1 MSSMSSIS
9 NFERVPAEQVG
20 QARRYQSAILCDVAG
35 RRGTLVSRVQAL
47 NPSMRVAGP
56 AFTVEVRPGDN
67 LMFHVAL
74 TLARPGDVIVVDGKG
89 DDTCALLGE
98 LMAAHAAAAGIAGLV
113 VDAAS
118 RDTDTLAAG
127 ALPIFSSGR
136 NPCGP
141 TKGLGGTLCK
151 PISVGGVSVMP
162 GDLVVGDADGVVI
175 VPRLQVAEVL
185 LAAEKKLAEEKKRLE
200 EIARG
205 ELTPAW
211 LDEALRKAG
220 LPALGHY

>member
-1 MSSMSSIS
+1 MSSITS
-9 NFERVPAEQVG
+9 FDRVPPAQIA
-20 QARRYQSAILCDVAG
+20 QARQYQSAILCDVGG
-35 RRGTLVSRVQAL
+35 RRGTLLSRVQAL
-47 NPSMRVAGP
+47 GPHMRVAGP

-74 TLARPGDVIVVDGKG
+74 TLARPGDVIVVDGKA
-89 DDTCALLGE
+89 DDTCALFGE
-98 LMAAHAAAAGIAGLV
+98 LMAAHAERAGIAGLV

-127 ALPIFSSGR
+127 AFPVFSSGR

-141 TKGLGGTLCK
+141 TKGLAGTLCM

-162 GDLVVGDADGVVI
+162 GDLIVGDADGVVV
-175 VPRLQVAEVL
+175 VPRGQVATVL
-185 LAAEKKLAEEKKRLE
+185 VAAEMKLAEEKARLD

-211 LDEALRKAG
+211 LEAALRKAG
-220 LPALGHY
+220 LPALSQY